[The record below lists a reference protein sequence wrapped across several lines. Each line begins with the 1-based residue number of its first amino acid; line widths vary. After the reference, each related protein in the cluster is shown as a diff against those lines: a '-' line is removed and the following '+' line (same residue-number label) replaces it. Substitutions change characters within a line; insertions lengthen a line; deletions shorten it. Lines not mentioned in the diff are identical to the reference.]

1 MITDQDKWFIVR
13 NPVSGQG
20 KGEKDWPEISK
31 ILKRYGIQYE
41 DAVSQKHKHAIELAK
56 TAYRSGF
63 RKFIAMG
70 GDGSI
75 NEVVNGILT
84 DDPNHASDSTIAVIP
99 IGKGNDWVRTM
110 QVKGDY
116 EQIIKTIKMGNSIWQ
131 DVGKIKYTDDEGS
144 LNDRYFISMATTG
157 FGGFVGKRVN
167 ELAQQGKKVT
177 QLSYFTQILK
187 CLGKYDNIETEIKL
201 NGTTLHE
208 NLFLMAVGICKSN
221 GGGMKLTPDAKPD
234 DHQFHVTL
242 VHDATKGMVLGNL
255 IKLFNGKIVNHP
267 KVKTYVTE
275 HIEINSPDTLIESDG
290 ESLGYAPASFTVIPQ
305 KLKVIVGEHFSP
317 YGGI

>member
-1 MITDQDKWFIVR
+1 MKTDQDNWFIVR
-13 NPVSGQG
+13 NPIAGQG
-20 KGEKDWPEISK
+20 KGEKDWPQISEM
-31 ILKRYGIQYE
+31 LTRYGFKFE
-41 DAVSQKHKHAIELAK
+41 DAVSQKHKHAIELSK
-56 TAYRSGF
+56 SAYQAGF

-75 NEVVNGILT
+75 NEVVNGILA
-84 DDPNHASDSTIAVIP
+84 DDPNHASDATLAVIP

-110 QVKGDY
+110 QIKGDY

-131 DVGKIKYTDDEGS
+131 DVGKIKYTTADGKME
-144 LNDRYFISMATTG
+144 DRYFISMATTG

-177 QLSYFTQILK
+177 QMSYFMQILK

-208 NLFLMAVGICKSN
+208 NLFVMAVGICKSN
-221 GGGMKLTPDAKPD
+221 GGGMKLTPDAIPD

-242 VHDATKGMVLGNL
+242 VHDASKGMVLRNL
-255 IKLFNGKIVNHP
+255 INLFNGKFVNHP
-267 KVKTYVTE
+267 KVKTFTTE
-275 HIEINSPDTLIESDG
+275 QIEINGPETLIESDG
-290 ESLGYAPASFTVIPQ
+290 ESLGFAPAVFSVIPQ
-305 KLKVIVGEHFSP
+305 KLKVITGEHFLP
-317 YGGI
+317 FGGI